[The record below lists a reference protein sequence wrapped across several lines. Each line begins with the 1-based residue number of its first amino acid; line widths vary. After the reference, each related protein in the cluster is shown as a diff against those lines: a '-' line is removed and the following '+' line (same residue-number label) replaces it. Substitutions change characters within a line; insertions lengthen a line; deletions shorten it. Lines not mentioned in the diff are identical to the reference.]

1 MEIDILKYPV
11 GKVVKP
17 EVYTDQYRAD
27 AIKIIE
33 DLPSQLKKVLSNV
46 DSPKLTARYRPEG
59 WTIQQ
64 VVHHLA
70 DSHIN
75 SFVRFKL
82 ALTENNPTIKPYEE
96 KSWAEMIDANDS
108 NIEDSIQ
115 IISGIHA
122 RWVKLMRNM
131 SSSDWDKSFQHPE
144 GNRTISLNF
153 ALTIYEWHCRHH
165 LQHIV
170 NAINNGF

>member
-1 MEIDILKYPV
+1 
-11 GKVVKP
+11 
-17 EVYTDQYRAD
+17 
-27 AIKIIE
+27 
-33 DLPSQLKKVLSNV
+33 
-46 DSPKLTARYRPEG
+46 
-59 WTIQQ
+59 
-64 VVHHLA
+64 
-70 DSHIN
+70 
-75 SFVRFKL
+75 
-82 ALTENNPTIKPYEE
+82 
-96 KSWAEMIDANDS
+96 MIDANDS